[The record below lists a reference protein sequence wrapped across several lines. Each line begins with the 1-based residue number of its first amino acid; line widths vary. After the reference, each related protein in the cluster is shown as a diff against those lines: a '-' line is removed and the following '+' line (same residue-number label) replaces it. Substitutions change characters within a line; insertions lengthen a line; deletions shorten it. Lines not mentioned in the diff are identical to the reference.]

1 MAENKETAYRTLL
14 AEIKRYLCLKA
25 DYYKLTGIEKLS
37 MLLASIT
44 IAGIV
49 AILMFVALFYLT
61 SALQTCLGDVVG
73 VPLSYVIVAVI
84 YIILGVLVI
93 VFKKPSRLPSA
104 RLSAPRTFLPFGRRF
119 LTAWALRSTCRSCRS
134 LKI

>member
-1 MAENKETAYRTLL
+1 MRAALIAFTCCFFDMAENKETAYRTLL

-93 VFKKPSRLPSA
+93 VFKKALIINPICRMVSRILIE
-104 RLSAPRTFLPFGRRF
+104 R
-119 LTAWALRSTCRSCRS
+119 
-134 LKI
+134 K

>member
-1 MAENKETAYRTLL
+1 MIAFTCCFFDMAENKETAYRTLL

-73 VPLSYVIVAVI
+73 VLLSYVIVAVI

-93 VFKKPSRLPSA
+93 VFKKALIINPICRMVSRILIE
-104 RLSAPRTFLPFGRRF
+104 R
-119 LTAWALRSTCRSCRS
+119 
-134 LKI
+134 K

>member
-1 MAENKETAYRTLL
+1 MFLDALFTIFPQFMAENKETAYRTLL

-49 AILMFVALFYLT
+49 AILMFVALLYLT

-93 VFKKPSRLPSA
+93 VFKKALIINPICRMVSRILIE
-104 RLSAPRTFLPFGRRF
+104 R
-119 LTAWALRSTCRSCRS
+119 
-134 LKI
+134 K